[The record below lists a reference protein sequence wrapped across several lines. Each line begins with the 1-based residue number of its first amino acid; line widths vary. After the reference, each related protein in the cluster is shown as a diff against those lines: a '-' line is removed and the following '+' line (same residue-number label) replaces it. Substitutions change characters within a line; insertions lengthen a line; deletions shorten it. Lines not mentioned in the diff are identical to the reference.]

1 MERNLISIPPRSGSK
16 KTQSLS
22 SVSAAMEKTKKIVS
36 NAAERKELWAAI
48 HWFGF

>member
-16 KTQSLS
+16 KTQSPS
-22 SVSAAMEKTKKIVS
+22 SVLAAMEKIKKIVN
-36 NAAERKELWAAI
+36 NAVGRKELWAAI